1 MSKTL
6 PRLFVTIGGL
16 LVVAGP
22 AQAQPN
28 FRAKVAPA
36 LVQAINRTQNLKK
49 HRFQYYS
56 TDYRASARDF
66 QRPRKIRRAARYD
79 KPGMKAYVFGV
90 RAVTPHIKTFS
101 SGSEVMATA
110 VRRVVGVVL
119 VDRRGTPT
127 LDAQHLRIT
136 RTDKISLRPLFG
148 P

>member
-1 MSKTL
+1 MSATL
-6 PRLFVTIGGL
+6 PKLFIAVGGL

-22 AQAQPN
+22 AQARPN
-28 FRAKVAPA
+28 FRTTVAPA
-36 LVQAINRTQNLKK
+36 LVQAINRTQGLKK
-49 HRFQYYS
+49 YNHPHYS
-56 TDYRASARDF
+56 TDYRATASNF
-66 QRPRKIRRAARYD
+66 QRPRKMRRAPRYD
-79 KPGMKAYVFGV
+79 KAGMKAYIFGV

-119 VDRRGTPT
+119 LDRRGKPT